1 LRKAPA
7 GHYFEVITNG
17 FGSMYSYA
25 SRVEPEDRWRIA
37 AYIRALQLSQHA
49 TMQDVPENE
58 RSKLTEQNA
67 GNVPGHAAG
76 QP

>member
-1 LRKAPA
+1 
-7 GHYFEVITNG
+7 VITNG

-25 SRVEPEDRWRIA
+25 ARVEPEDRWRIA

-49 TMQDVPENE
+49 TMQDVPESD
-58 RSKLTEQNA
+58 RAKLTENQTA
-67 GNVPGHAAG
+67 AQGHAAG

>member
-1 LRKAPA
+1 
-7 GHYFEVITNG
+7 
-17 FGSMYSYA
+17 MYSYA

-58 RSKLTEQNA
+58 RANLAEKNSVKA
-67 GNVPGHAAG
+67 PG